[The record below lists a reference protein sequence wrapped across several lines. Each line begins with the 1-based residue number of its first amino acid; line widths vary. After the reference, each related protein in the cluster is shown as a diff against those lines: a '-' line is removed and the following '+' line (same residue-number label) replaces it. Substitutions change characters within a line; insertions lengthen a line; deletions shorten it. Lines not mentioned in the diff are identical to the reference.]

1 MRIRIVQIAFSR
13 NDTSRS
19 GAFTSGITRTKGDRA
34 LRNVDVNLPD
44 VSCRFFGVEMGFTLK
59 DSGSS
64 DECTNGTRDEL
75 FYSEISIKGLHIR
88 RIPFKSFDLFSVICC
103 TPGLAY
109 IDDSLGL

>member
-1 MRIRIVQIAFSR
+1 MCDMSRKSMRIRIVQIAFSR
-13 NDTSRS
+13 ND
-19 GAFTSGITRTKGDRA
+19 
-34 LRNVDVNLPD
+34 RNVDVNLPD